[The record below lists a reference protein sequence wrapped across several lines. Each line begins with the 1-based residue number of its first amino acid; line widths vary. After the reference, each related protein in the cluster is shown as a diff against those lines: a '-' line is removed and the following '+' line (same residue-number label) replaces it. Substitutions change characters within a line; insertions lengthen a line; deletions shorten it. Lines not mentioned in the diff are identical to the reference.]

1 MSGSLIQRSTILR
14 LFAVLVICILLFP
27 TPAQA
32 SPDCPCFTLR
42 DSDTHSISGV
52 VNTYF
57 PGTSSVSSGSTHISI
72 GPGRGAPVDIA
83 SGDLLLVIQMQ
94 NADFNTSNTSAY
106 GMGGTSGTGY
116 TDAKNSGLYEFVV
129 ATSAVPFLTGGTL
142 AVDGINAG
150 GLANSYSNSD
160 VTGFTRQKRFQVIHV
175 PAYMNVRLTG
185 TLTALPWDGKTG
197 GVVTID
203 VVNEIKLNSQNIDVS
218 GLGFR
223 GGGGR
228 KLNGDTGLSANAYA
242 TLSTS
247 NANGS
252 KGEGIAGTPKWVF
265 SSGALVD
272 TLPAAGSDGYLGG
285 SYARGGPATAGGG
298 ATDGNPLNNDQN
310 SGGGGG
316 ANGGAGGKGGNTYS
330 SNTDRGGLGGS
341 AFAQINSDRV
351 VLGGGGG
358 AGSTND
364 GTGSLTAGQAS
375 AGSLAAGLASSGA
388 TGGGIVI
395 IRTGSFTGSGAIK
408 ANGSDALSP
417 LNDGA
422 GGGGA
427 GGSIVVVAKNNP
439 LTNLSIFAQGGRGG
453 DAWPLDGGGS
463 ADRHGPGGGGG
474 GGGVY
479 LSGNATTIDV
489 SGGLNGTTT
498 TLADAYGAAPGAD
511 GKIVKTI
518 TISNMPGARPGFQC
532 YTPTA
537 VDLVSLKA
545 KSLGGPLTALP
556 YAALLLGIVLVSA
569 SFRRLRS

>member
-1 MSGSLIQRSTILR
+1 MSGSMIQRSTLLR
-14 LFAVLVICILLFP
+14 LFAVLVICILLIP

-42 DSDTHSISGV
+42 DTDTHSISGV

-57 PGTSSVSSGSTHISI
+57 PGNSSVSSGSNHITI

-94 NADFNTSNTSAY
+94 NADFNYTNTSAY

-129 ATSAVPFLTGGTL
+129 ATSAVPFSTGGTL
-142 AVDGINAG
+142 GVDGINAG
-150 GLANSYSNSD
+150 GLANSYTNSD
-160 VTGFTRQKRFQVIHV
+160 ATTTSRQKRFQVIHV

-185 TLTALPWDGKTG
+185 TLTALAWDGKTG

-203 VVNEIKLNSQNIDVS
+203 VVNEIKLNSHNIDVS

-228 KLNGDTGLSANAYA
+228 MLGGATGLSASAYA

-252 KGEGIAGTPKWVF
+252 KGEGIAGSPKWVF

-298 ATDGNPLNNDQN
+298 GTDGNPLKNDQN

-330 SNTDRGGLGGS
+330 SNNDRGGLGGA

-358 AGSTND
+358 AGTTND
-364 GTGSLTAGQAS
+364 GTGSPAD
-375 AGSLAAGLASSGA
+375 GLASSGA
-388 TGGGIVI
+388 AGGGIVI

-408 ANGSDALSP
+408 ANGNDALST

-439 LTNLSIFAQGGRGG
+439 LTNLSIFAQGGKGG
-453 DAWPLDGGGS
+453 DAWPLDDGGS
-463 ADRHGPGGGGG
+463 AHRHGPGGGGG

-498 TLADAYGAAPGAD
+498 TLADAYGAVPGAN

-537 VDLVSLKA
+537 VNLVSMKA
-545 KSLGGPLTALP
+545 TSLGGPLTALP
-556 YAALLLGIVLVSA
+556 YAALLLGIVLVSV